1 MDSLE
6 NELRALLLKKT
17 EPKYLAQLYLLLD
30 SVRALADTIE
40 AEIEEESDNVS
51 SLESESDNSDSESS
65 SDSDSDASFTKEERK
80 LIRSPEQY
88 AFLKR
93 YSLVPK

>member
-40 AEIEEESDNVS
+40 AEIEESDDVS
-51 SLESESDNSDSESS
+51 SLDSDSDGSDSESA

>member
-6 NELRALLLKKT
+6 NELRALLLKKND
-17 EPKYLAQLYLLLD
+17 PKYLAQLYLLLD

-40 AEIEEESDNVS
+40 AEIEEESESD
-51 SLESESDNSDSESS
+51 SESDNSDSSD

-93 YSLVPK
+93 YSLAPK

>member
-6 NELRALLLKKT
+6 NELRTLLLKKT

-40 AEIEEESDNVS
+40 AEIEEESES
-51 SLESESDNSDSESS
+51 SSESTQSSSD

-93 YSLVPK
+93 YSLLPK

>member
-6 NELRALLLKKT
+6 HELRALLLKKT

-30 SVRALADTIE
+30 SVRVLADTIE
-40 AEIEEESDNVS
+40 AEIEESDDVS
-51 SLESESDNSDSESS
+51 SSDSESDD
-65 SDSDSDASFTKEERK
+65 SDSSDSDASFTKEERK

>member
-40 AEIEEESDNVS
+40 AEIEESDDVS
-51 SLESESDNSDSESS
+51 SSESDDSDSDSES

>member
-30 SVRALADTIE
+30 SVRVLADTIE
-40 AEIEEESDNVS
+40 AEIEDE
-51 SLESESDNSDSESS
+51 SESS
-65 SDSDSDASFTKEERK
+65 SESDDSDSDSSADSDSDASFTKEERK

-93 YSLVPK
+93 YSLLPK

>member
-6 NELRALLLKKT
+6 NELRALLLKKND
-17 EPKYLAQLYLLLD
+17 PKYLAQLYLLLD
-30 SVRALADTIE
+30 SVRVLADTIE
-40 AEIEEESDNVS
+40 AEIEEESESD
-51 SLESESDNSDSESS
+51 SESDNSDSSD

>member
-30 SVRALADTIE
+30 SVRVLADTIE
-40 AEIEEESDNVS
+40 AEIEEESES
-51 SLESESDNSDSESS
+51 SSESDDSDSS

-93 YSLVPK
+93 YSLLPK

>member
-6 NELRALLLKKT
+6 NELRALLLKKND
-17 EPKYLAQLYLLLD
+17 PKYLTQLYLLLD

-40 AEIEEESDNVS
+40 AEIEEESES
-51 SLESESDNSDSESS
+51 YSESDNSDS

-93 YSLVPK
+93 YSLAPK

>member
-40 AEIEEESDNVS
+40 AEIEDACDDVS
-51 SLESESDNSDSESS
+51 SSESDDSDSES
-65 SDSDSDASFTKEERK
+65 SDSDSDTSFTKEERK
-80 LIRSPEQY
+80 LIRSPEHY

>member
-6 NELRALLLKKT
+6 HELRALLLKKT

-30 SVRALADTIE
+30 SVRELADTIE
-40 AEIEEESDNVS
+40 AEIEESDDVS
-51 SLESESDNSDSESS
+51 SSDSDSDGSDSES

>member
-30 SVRALADTIE
+30 SVRVLADTIE
-40 AEIEEESDNVS
+40 AEIEEESES
-51 SLESESDNSDSESS
+51 SSESDDSDSS

>member
-6 NELRALLLKKT
+6 NELRALLLKKND
-17 EPKYLAQLYLLLD
+17 PKYLAQLYLLLD

-40 AEIEEESDNVS
+40 AEIEEESESD
-51 SLESESDNSDSESS
+51 SESDNSDSSD

>member
-6 NELRALLLKKT
+6 NELRALLLKKND
-17 EPKYLAQLYLLLD
+17 PKYLAQLYLLLD

-40 AEIEEESDNVS
+40 AEIEEESES
-51 SLESESDNSDSESS
+51 ESESDNSDSSD

>member
-40 AEIEEESDNVS
+40 AEIEESDDVS
-51 SLESESDNSDSESS
+51 SLESDSSSDS

>member
-30 SVRALADTIE
+30 SVRTLADTIE
-40 AEIEEESDNVS
+40 AEIEDACDVVS
-51 SLESESDNSDSESS
+51 SSESDDSDSS

>member
-30 SVRALADTIE
+30 SVRELADTIE
-40 AEIEEESDNVS
+40 AEIEESDDVS
-51 SLESESDNSDSESS
+51 SSDSDSDGSDSES

>member
-51 SLESESDNSDSESS
+51 SLESDSSSES

>member
-6 NELRALLLKKT
+6 NELRTLLLKKT

-30 SVRALADTIE
+30 SVRVLADTIE
-40 AEIEEESDNVS
+40 AEIEESDDVS
-51 SLESESDNSDSESS
+51 SLESDSSSDSES

>member
-6 NELRALLLKKT
+6 NELRELLLKKND
-17 EPKYLAQLYLLLD
+17 PKYLAQLYLLLD

-40 AEIEEESDNVS
+40 AEIEEESESD
-51 SLESESDNSDSESS
+51 SESDNSDSSD

>member
-30 SVRALADTIE
+30 SVRELADTIE
-40 AEIEEESDNVS
+40 AEIEESDDVS
-51 SLESESDNSDSESS
+51 SLESESDDSDSESA
-65 SDSDSDASFTKEERK
+65 SDSDSDASFTK
-80 LIRSPEQY
+80 
-88 AFLKR
+88 
-93 YSLVPK
+93 

>member
-30 SVRALADTIE
+30 SVRALAETIE
-40 AEIEEESDNVS
+40 AEIEEESES
-51 SLESESDNSDSESS
+51 SSESDDSDSS

>member
-1 MDSLE
+1 MDLLE
-6 NELRALLLKKT
+6 NELRVLLLKKT

-40 AEIEEESDNVS
+40 AEIEEES
-51 SLESESDNSDSESS
+51 ESESSDSSSDSES
-65 SDSDSDASFTKEERK
+65 SDSDSDTSFTKEERK

>member
-40 AEIEEESDNVS
+40 AEIEEESES
-51 SLESESDNSDSESS
+51 SSESDDSDSDSS

-93 YSLVPK
+93 YSLLPK

>member
-6 NELRALLLKKT
+6 HELRALLLKKND
-17 EPKYLAQLYLLLD
+17 PKYLAQLYLLLD

-40 AEIEEESDNVS
+40 AEIEDSDDVS
-51 SLESESDNSDSESS
+51 SSDSESDD
-65 SDSDSDASFTKEERK
+65 SDSSDSDASFTKEERK

>member
-40 AEIEEESDNVS
+40 AEIEEEESDDVS
-51 SLESESDNSDSESS
+51 SLESDSSSES

>member
-6 NELRALLLKKT
+6 HELRALLLKKND
-17 EPKYLAQLYLLLD
+17 PKYLAQLYLLLD

-40 AEIEEESDNVS
+40 AEIEE
-51 SLESESDNSDSESS
+51 SESSSSSESSDSDSESS

>member
-30 SVRALADTIE
+30 SVRVLADTIE
-40 AEIEEESDNVS
+40 AEIED
-51 SLESESDNSDSESS
+51 SESSSSDSDSDGSDSESA

>member
-40 AEIEEESDNVS
+40 AEIEEESES
-51 SLESESDNSDSESS
+51 SSESTQSSSDSDD

-80 LIRSPEQY
+80 LIRSPEHY

>member
-40 AEIEEESDNVS
+40 AEIEEESES
-51 SLESESDNSDSESS
+51 SLESDSSSDSDSS
-65 SDSDSDASFTKEERK
+65 ADSDSDASFTKEERK

>member
-40 AEIEEESDNVS
+40 AEIEEESES
-51 SLESESDNSDSESS
+51 SSESTQSSSDSDD

>member
-6 NELRALLLKKT
+6 HELRALLLKKT

-40 AEIEEESDNVS
+40 ADIEESDDVS
-51 SLESESDNSDSESS
+51 SLEPESDISDSESA

>member
-40 AEIEEESDNVS
+40 AEIEDACDDVS
-51 SLESESDNSDSESS
+51 SSESDISDSDD
-65 SDSDSDASFTKEERK
+65 SDSDSDTSFTKEERK

>member
-30 SVRALADTIE
+30 SVRTLADTIE
-40 AEIEEESDNVS
+40 AEIEEESES
-51 SLESESDNSDSESS
+51 SSESDNSDSDSS

-93 YSLVPK
+93 YSLLPK

>member
-30 SVRALADTIE
+30 SVRVLADTIE
-40 AEIEEESDNVS
+40 AEIEEESDVS
-51 SLESESDNSDSESS
+51 SSESDDSDSS

-93 YSLVPK
+93 YSLLPK

>member
-40 AEIEEESDNVS
+40 AEIEDACDDVS
-51 SLESESDNSDSESS
+51 SSESDDSDSES

>member
-40 AEIEEESDNVS
+40 AEIEEES
-51 SLESESDNSDSESS
+51 ESS
-65 SDSDSDASFTKEERK
+65 SESTQSSSDSDDSDSDASFTKEERK

>member
-6 NELRALLLKKT
+6 HELRALLLKKND
-17 EPKYLAQLYLLLD
+17 PKYLAQLYLLLD

-40 AEIEEESDNVS
+40 AEIEEESDVS
-51 SLESESDNSDSESS
+51 SSES
-65 SDSDSDASFTKEERK
+65 SDSDSDDSDSDSDTSFTKEERK

>member
-40 AEIEEESDNVS
+40 AEIEESDDVS
-51 SLESESDNSDSESS
+51 SLESDSSSDSESA

>member
-40 AEIEEESDNVS
+40 AEIEDSDDVS
-51 SLESESDNSDSESS
+51 SLESDSSSES

-93 YSLVPK
+93 YSLLPK